1 MTADDPYNIESIDQ
15 NDTSPNDI
23 QKIGFRKNMIMS
35 ADKKSES
42 RMFQTKLLY
51 NHSRAK

>member
-1 MTADDPYNIESIDQ
+1 LTADDPYNIEPLAQ

-23 QKIGFRKNMIMS
+23 HKIGFRKNMIMS

-42 RMFQTKLLY
+42 RMFQTKLLH